1 MGFSVGEAGRFG
13 SVKAIA
19 KFIKTVVV
27 LLFLF
32 FFLGYSAGED
42 IPDFDR

>member
-1 MGFSVGEAGRFG
+1 MNFSAGEAGRFG
-13 SVKAIA
+13 SVKAIG
-19 KFIKTVVV
+19 KFIKTIVV

-42 IPDFDR
+42 IPDLDQ